1 MLMVDIAVVSVAL
14 PYLARDLQPRS
25 AGVQWVADGYAL
37 ALAAV
42 VLSAGS
48 AADRLGRRRVFTAGL
63 AAFTAARER
72 GARWPPAQRLSGLRS
87 RWVPPPAGS

>member
-1 MLMVDIAVVSVAL
+1 
-14 PYLARDLQPRS
+14 
-25 AGVQWVADGYAL
+25 
-37 ALAAV
+37 V

-87 RWVPPPAGS
+87 RWVPPPAGSWPAGWAGAVFCHAGMGAHG